1 LNTFLK
7 QRTKIYKKLFEL
19 STLCGGEILFIIF
32 SLGVKLYSFG
42 HSSFESF
49 AKRFSNASQPLNE
62 TINAPVETDR
72 KVRTNLLLNLREL
85 YKQDERFAEF
95 NNLFSI
101 TRDKKIATISSMQAP
116 MDENVPSAFPLDM
129 AASQYWES
137 SRHKRTCSC

>member
-1 LNTFLK
+1 LDKKTRGKKKKLEIKIIENANDKLNTFLK

-72 KVRTNLLLNLREL
+72 KG
-85 YKQDERFAEF
+85 
-95 NNLFSI
+95 
-101 TRDKKIATISSMQAP
+101 IAMAKSHIENKFVIGGKLPLIS
-116 MDENVPSAFPLDM
+116 LI
-129 AASQYWES
+129 
-137 SRHKRTCSC
+137 

>member
-1 LNTFLK
+1 MASLDKKTRGKKKIEIKIIENADDRLNTFLK

-32 SLGVKLYSFG
+32 SLAVKPYSFG

-49 AKRFSNASQPLNE
+49 DKRFSNASQPLNE
-62 TINAPVETDR
+62 TINAPVKTYR
-72 KVRTNLLLNLREL
+72 KLNLREL
-85 YKQDERFAEF
+85 YKQDKRFAEF

-116 MDENVPSAFPLDM
+116 MDED
-129 AASQYWES
+129 
-137 SRHKRTCSC
+137 